1 MVQVETPGA
10 PKCSLLVNA
19 ESVATAVDTLPAAVE
34 RAAAAGARLL
44 LAKGDQPP
52 RVVTWRDLQDQAA
65 RVAQHLLQLGLEQGG
80 RVVLML
86 PTGEDWLASFFGTLL
101 AGGVPVPVGPTFSFG
116 GIDKYVSTVQH
127 IARDAGAR
135 FFIGSQHAE
144 AHWPA
149 LTENNPTLQHFL
161 RPESLRT
168 GLGTRTLR
176 VPSPSAGDLAVLQ
189 YTSGTTSLPKGVML
203 SHHSLLANAH
213 MIGKRVGMTPSDVG
227 VSWLPLF
234 HDMGLVGAL
243 MTSLYWHYSLLLT
256 PVESF
261 LMHPRRW
268 LQSISSLRATLT
280 VAPNFAYQTAVDRI
294 SDRHADGL
302 DLSSWRCAFN
312 GSEMVRSSTL
322 NAFGARFGKN
332 GFCRSAFLPVY
343 GMAENTLAATFPPR
357 EASWVATTLK
367 RDALER
373 RRVEP
378 APPGDGAVEI
388 VAVGTPL
395 AGTRVAIQGDDGRDV
410 PLGVLGE
417 IAVRSPSL
425 MDGYF
430 RNDTA
435 TQAALRNG
443 WLRTGDLGFIA
454 DGQLY
459 VTGRAKEIIIKRGR
473 NYYPDDL
480 ESAAMEASDNGSVR
494 AAAAFG
500 CPDEATG
507 TESVVLVLETKRID
521 EQERLDLDKAVN
533 GALIAAF
540 GIRADVVVFV
550 PQRTIPRT
558 TSGKV
563 RRTALRAQYLS
574 GQLVRAST

>member
-1 MVQVETPGA
+1 MVQVETPAA
-10 PKCSLLVNA
+10 PERSLLVNR
-19 ESVATAVDTLPAAVE
+19 EPVAPAVDTLPAALE
-34 RAAAAGARLL
+34 RAAAAGAHLL
-44 LAKGDQPP
+44 LGKGDQTP
-52 RVVTWRDLQDQAA
+52 RVVTWRDLQDQASRA
-65 RVAQHLLQLGLEQGG
+65 AAHLLALGLERGG

-116 GIDKYVSTVQH
+116 GIDKYVATVRH
-127 IARDAGAR
+127 IAQDAGAR
-135 FFIGSQHAE
+135 IFIGTEHAA
-144 AHWPA
+144 AHWMA
-149 LTENNPTLQHFL
+149 LCDRNPTLEHFV
-161 RPESLRT
+161 RPE
-168 GLGTRTLR
+168 TLR
-176 VPSPSAGDLAVLQ
+176 AEPGRHARALPSPAAQDLAVVQ

-203 SHHSLLANAH
+203 SHRSLLANAH
-213 MIGKRVGMTPSDVG
+213 MIGKRVGMTPADVG

-243 MTSLYWHYSLLLT
+243 MTSLYWRYSLLLT

-294 SDRHADGL
+294 SDRHVEGL

-312 GSEMVRSSTL
+312 GSEMVRSATL
-322 NAFGARFGKN
+322 QAFVERFGKN
-332 GFCRSAFLPVY
+332 GFRESAFLPVY

-357 EASWVATTLK
+357 DASWVATTLN

-378 APPGDGAVEI
+378 AGAGDGAVEV

-395 AGTRVAIQGDDGRDV
+395 AGTRVAIQDEQGREV

-417 IAVRSPSL
+417 IAVQSPSL

-430 RNDTA
+430 RNDAA
-435 TQAALRNG
+435 TRVALRDG
-443 WLRTGDLGFIA
+443 WLSTGDLGFVA

-459 VTGRAKEIIIKRGR
+459 VTGRAKELIIKRGR

-480 ESAAMEASDNGSVR
+480 ESTALEAGDNGTIR

-507 TESVVLVLETKRID
+507 TENIVLVLETKRMD
-521 EQERLDLDKAVN
+521 EQARLNLDKAIN

-563 RRTALRAQYLS
+563 RRTALRAQYLR
-574 GQLVRAST
+574 GQLAQAPT